1 MGACTG
7 LNGATAI
14 VTGGDSGIGKA
25 TVLALAEAGANVV
38 IDYIADPAA
47 ERELERKVVALGDR
61 AVGVATDVSKLAD
74 R

>member
-1 MGACTG
+1 MS